1 MADRTAHQITMGEA
15 ALPLNLHTN
24 ADGFVWLTDANG
36 YFVISASPIQ
46 LRALAEAIAKA
57 AEPAPWLGQPV

>member
-1 MADRTAHQITMGEA
+1 MGEA

-46 LRALAEAIAKA
+46 LRALAEAIATA